1 MIHAFS
7 SASAAR
13 DSCSP
18 SVCSTIA
25 FFLLAFSCELV
36 QIHRGEPG
44 HTHTHSG
51 RAHSR
56 TRDEHTVTE
65 RESHDNTDPQRH
77 TSSDINRFDPQTHGE
92 EQVTHDPV
100 LIRGDGPR
108 GGRPRLRRGRPQ
120 RTQPCPLPL
129 PQSTITEHLPTSAR
143 EGGRGE
149 RIRYHHWLD
158 PESAS
163 ITASGFGITIGWNR
177 LLFAFRNSR
186 APTFV

>member
-1 MIHAFS
+1 MLARGERDRLDMIHAFS

-143 EGGRGE
+143 R
-149 RIRYHHWLD
+149 R
-158 PESAS
+158 
-163 ITASGFGITIGWNR
+163 
-177 LLFAFRNSR
+177 SR
-186 APTFV
+186 RADSVSPLA